1 MNADVK
7 LSIERIKADHAQ
19 RFLDAVARRQSG
31 LTRPGSAPPSTLD
44 AFREFVNRS
53 DGDRRLS
60 YVAVKDDADLV
71 GCINLSE
78 IVRGAFQSA
87 YLGFYAFEPF
97 AGQGLMRE
105 AIQLVL
111 VEAFTTLS
119 LHRLEANIQPANE
132 RSKRLVESLGFRRE
146 GFSPRY
152 LKINGQWRD
161 HERYAITAE
170 EWFA

>member
-1 MNADVK
+1 MPSRAA
-7 LSIERIKADHAQ
+7 ERLHAPW
-19 RFLDAVARRQSG
+19 VV
-31 LTRPGSAPPSTLD
+31 PPSTLD

-119 LHRLEANIQPANE
+119 LHRLEANIRPANE
-132 RSKRLVESLGFRRE
+132 RSTGWSSRSASVTRASRRAISRSTAN
-146 GFSPRY
+146 GATTSATRSPQ
-152 LKINGQWRD
+152 KSGS
-161 HERYAITAE
+161 HENAN
-170 EWFA
+170 